1 MSQGEVYG
9 SPRGCKTTTPIR
21 EEKEGM
27 RLLNILGAD
36 CRVCRFLFYLT
47 FCLRVFII
55 YRGNSSRHIH
65 PSTPLC
71 KRCCK
76 NILRIN
82 ERSLRNFSLDE
93 KKDFFVFFS
102 HSLRRYYDWK
112 IIILLSMEFA
122 IFLYILSRVKS
133 CFLHFL
139 DLSNVRFTHLRMVYI
154 ILRTNAVYKIKKI

>member
-1 MSQGEVYG
+1 MFAVS
-9 SPRGCKTTTPIR
+9 SFILRFASAF
-21 EEKEGM
+21 
-27 RLLNILGAD
+27 LL
-36 CRVCRFLFYLT
+36 
-47 FCLRVFII
+47 

-93 KKDFFVFFS
+93 KEDFFVFFS

-139 DLSNVRFTHLRMVYI
+139 DLSNVTFEGNDSSTCG
-154 ILRTNAVYKIKKI
+154 TNAIDFDKIKESRI